1 MKDKFKKCCKKIP
14 IEISISSYKLIFIFL
29 FPAFGVAHNKFKDK
43 YLKAYFEYFNIL
55 IYYISYLFSFIPLI
69 TYTIIN
75 RAKKNE
81 KIKEGNNPSNTNSSI
96 YKSED
101 DTNKNSIIEE
111 EAEKRK
117 KKSIIKS
124 IIILAVLCGVSLAYN
139 HFNYESFVEKKTIG
153 LAYKIPEFFLL
164 SFLILKYKYHKHHY
178 ITFGINTAALIA
190 KYILTIIQSESE
202 GYVLTHLWLYFFFSI
217 TYCLLLVLG
226 KYFMEKYNQTPYFI
240 MFIISIVMGIILVF
254 IGTIKYF
261 IDSDSSHIFKGFKA
275 NIISIETLLYFFAD
289 ISTQFIFNLGLWITV
304 YYFTP
309 CHTII
314 SENIMEIEYYIYD
327 YGGNRDYW
335 LEKGFNWNFWLMP
348 TILIIN
354 LICSLIFNEIIILK
368 FCNLDYYTKIRIL
381 EREKNDSAKIVEL
394 LDTSFSTDNRK
405 SNSLSNN
412 SDDDDN
418 DSN

>member
-1 MKDKFKKCCKKIP
+1 MI
-14 IEISISSYKLIFIFL
+14 I
-29 FPAFGVAHNKFKDK
+29 
-43 YLKAYFEYFNIL
+43 
-55 IYYISYLFSFIPLI
+55 
-69 TYTIIN
+69 YTILN
-75 RAKKNE
+75 RTKKSE
-81 KIKEGNNPSNTNSSI
+81 KINESNNPNSTNSSI

-101 DTNKNSIIEE
+101 DTNKDSIIEE
-111 EAEKRK
+111 EEAKKRTK
-117 KKSIIKS
+117 ISIIKS
-124 IIILAVLCGVSLAYN
+124 IIILAVLCGISLGYN
-139 HFNYESFVEKKTIG
+139 HFNYKSYVEKKTIG

-164 SFLILKYKYHKHHY
+164 SFLILKNKYYKHHY
-178 ITFGINTAALIA
+178 ITFGINTIALIA

-240 MFIISIVMGIILVF
+240 MFIIGIVMGIILVS

-335 LEKGFNWNFWLMP
+335 LEKGFYWNFWLMP

-381 EREKNDSAKIVEL
+381 EREKNDSAKIVDL
-394 LDTSFSTDNRK
+394 LDTSFSTDNSK
-405 SNSLSNN
+405 SNSLS
-412 SDDDDN
+412 SDFDDDD
-418 DSN
+418 SN